1 MPEGFG
7 AGNTI
12 MNIERLQNGPA
23 IFTRG
28 RFLLFHCAAESAQR
42 LFFFFSFRVLRR
54 FLLLRRF
61 RRFFGGFVG
70 EAQREGFVIV
80 HVE

>member
-54 FLLLRRF
+54 FLLRRRF
-61 RRFFGGFVG
+61 RRFFGWFVG